1 MFEYSLAH
9 WATFLS
15 AALLLEIMPGPDMAF
30 ILGQTV
36 RHGRAGGFVAMLG
49 VWLGALVHIA
59 MTVLGLA
66 AILASSPLAFVAIKW
81 MGAGYLVW
89 LGLRSLLSR
98 AGDTAQEHSDASA
111 GAVVTRWAIFRQGVL
126 VDLLNPK
133 TALFFLAFIPQFVVP
148 GAGPVAVQL
157 LLHGVLLI
165 GVAAIVEPTYILLTA
180 AAARRFRVRAST
192 ARWLDRGLGAMFVGL
207 GVRLAMIQR

>member
-15 AALLLEIMPGPDMAF
+15 AAFLLEIMPGPDMAF

-36 RHGRAGGFVAMLG
+36 RHGRGAGFVAMLG
-49 VWLGALVHIA
+49 IWLGALIHIA

-66 AILASSPLAFVAIKW
+66 AVLASSPLAFVVIKW

-89 LGLRSLLSR
+89 LGLRSLFARS
-98 AGDTAQEHSDASA
+98 AQTTDDDTPTD
-111 GAVVTRWAIFRQGVL
+111 VDTTPTRWAIFRQGVL

-148 GAGPVAVQL
+148 GAGPVAAQL
-157 LLHGVLLI
+157 LLHGLLLI
-165 GVAAIVEPTYILLTA
+165 AVAAVVEPAYILLTA
-180 AAARRFRVRAST
+180 AAARRLRVRART
-192 ARWLDRGLGAMFVGL
+192 ARWLDRGLGAMFIGL